1 MKKTII
7 ALAIMGAADGVANAQ
22 SNVVIYGVVDTGYIK
37 ENGSDV
43 RMGSNID
50 NRIGFRGT
58 EDLGSG
64 QKATFELER
73 RFNLNDG
80 TLARPDKDWDGA
92 ANVGLRGDNWGAVRL
107 GRVNELSTETLRTL
121 DPFYQYGVG
130 SMLLSS
136 QRSARIDNTIRYD
149 SPSWTG
155 FRFGASYSLGENMKN
170 LTGVPA
176 DVTNPDRDDPN
187 MRLEATPANVKYYG
201 ADNDGYAVMLGY
213 DNGPLTLLANW
224 SRLADSKKS
233 YVWNAGGAYA
243 FGPARISL
251 AYEQTHD
258 KGWREGEFSVKS
270 KQHNWLLG
278 LEWLM
283 GPGRLNASF
292 NYGKV
297 KDVAWSDTDHGDKD
311 VKKYALGYTYDLSKR
326 TSIYGIVAY
335 SDYEDDQV
343 AGFYR
348 NEGLNNQGDPDSYN
362 RDRVTGVQVGIT
374 HRF

>member
-1 MKKTII
+1 MKKTLI
-7 ALAIMGAADGVANAQ
+7 ALAIMGAAAGVANAQ
-22 SNVVIYGVVDTGYIK
+22 SNVVIYGVVDTGFIK
-37 ENGSDV
+37 ENGSDT

-80 TLARPDKDWDGA
+80 TLAQEGKDWDGA
-92 ANVGLRGDNWGAVRL
+92 ANVGLKGDNWGAIRL
-107 GRVNELSTETLRTL
+107 GRVNELTTETLRTL

-130 SMLLSS
+130 SMLLST

-149 SPSWTG
+149 SPDWMG
-155 FRFGASYSLGENMKN
+155 FKFGASYSLGENMKHV
-170 LTGVPA
+170 TGVA
-176 DVTNPDRDDPN
+176 YDPN
-187 MRLEATPANVKYYG
+187 RDPGQPQPDATPANVKYAG

-213 DNGPLTLLANW
+213 DNGPLTLLGNW
-224 SRLADSKKS
+224 SCLADSNKS
-233 YVWNAGGAYA
+233 YVWNLGGAYA

-251 AYEQTHD
+251 AYEQTRD
-258 KGWREGEFSVKS
+258 KGWKEGEISIRS
-270 KQHNWLLG
+270 KQQTWLLG

-292 NYGKV
+292 NYGRV
-297 KDVAWSDTDHGDKD
+297 KDVEWSNNDSGHKD

-335 SDYEDDQV
+335 SDYDDDQI

-348 NEGLNNQGDPDSYN
+348 GEGLNNNGDPASYN
-362 RDRVTGVQVGIT
+362 RDSVTGVQIGIT
-374 HRF
+374 HKF